1 MAEINKISCVKTGAN
16 VGFGDCVFNPLNI
29 IGAFLVPKDF
39 AITPANAL
47 ALQTFLI
54 AQAANPDANAR
65 IYPIHYFEQVTS
77 NSESKTIQT
86 LGYGGKAV
94 AREGDYDW
102 TFQFLQGGLC
112 LLKSLRAF
120 NGTGKAVLFYD
131 AAGILFGWK
140 VGDSLQGIPLVFF
153 WADPW
158 TPNDG
163 SNAAIYNAQFVF
175 KPRYINEQIGFMQ
188 TDFPL
193 ETVEGLQTVALKE
206 LAGSARPVLKVGAS
220 VGCSGESIYDTY
232 SAELAVVGAW
242 IASINGVEINIT
254 SVAVDANLGGWTITV
269 DVADP
274 DYVAGSPLTIQLAP
288 VDELVALG
296 VSGFESNKL
305 IVPGV

>member
-1 MAEINKISCVKTGAN
+1 MAEINKISCVTVGAN

-29 IGAFLVPKDF
+29 VGAFLVPKDF
-39 AITPANAL
+39 KITPANAL

-54 AQAANPDANAR
+54 TEAANPDANAR
-65 IYPIHYFEQVTS
+65 IFPIHGFEQVTS

-102 TFQFLQGGLC
+102 MFQFLNGGLC

-120 NGTGKAVLFYD
+120 NGVGKSVLFYD
-131 AAGILFGWK
+131 AAGVLFGWK
-140 VGDSLQGIPLVFF
+140 VGDDLLGVPLVFF

-163 SNAAIYNAQFVF
+163 SNATIYTCQFVF
-175 KPRYINEQIGFMQ
+175 KPRYINEQIGFLQ
-188 TDFPL
+188 ADFPM

-206 LAGSARPVLKVGAS
+206 LVGSARPVLKVGAS
-220 VGCSGESIYDTY
+220 VGCSGESLFDTY
-232 SAELAVVGAW
+232 SAEIANVLAWDAKIGGSD
-242 IASINGVEINIT
+242 IAIT
-254 SVAVDANLGGWTITV
+254 SVAVDTNLGGWTVTI

-274 DYVAGSPLTIQLAP
+274 DYVAGSPLVLKLAA
-288 VDELVALG
+288 VDVLAGLG
-296 VSGFESNKL
+296 VSGYESTRL
-305 IVPGV
+305 TIAGV